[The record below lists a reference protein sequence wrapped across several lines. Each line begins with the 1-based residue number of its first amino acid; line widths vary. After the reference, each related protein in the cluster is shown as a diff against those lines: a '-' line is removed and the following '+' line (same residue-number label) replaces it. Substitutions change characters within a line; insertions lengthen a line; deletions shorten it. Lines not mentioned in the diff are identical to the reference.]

1 MKKTTY
7 IYSALANNTYATA
20 LPHIRATGFRSA
32 ILRYIERDKLTNL
45 AEDFLVNS
53 YMQRQQAEIENS
65 ISAYLS
71 DDGVQMV
78 ALTGQDDLSEYEKIP
93 LPASAPLDLALG
105 EALVKRRSIRTF
117 TGEPISLAQITS
129 LMQAMNGVS
138 VEAET
143 VLKTNETVQFHLR
156 TAASA
161 GGLYPIEIYM
171 VALNT
176 ALEPGIYKFQPIEN
190 VLVKMAQQSSVKQL
204 LTGFSGAVDMVKTS
218 HASLIFLFVAQP
230 WRTMRKYG
238 TRGLRFALQEIGAI
252 SQNLNLAVTALGLGS
267 IDCASYFENEVN
279 AALKLDGVFRSILHT
294 SLVGTIA

>member
-7 IYSALANNTYATA
+7 IYSALANNTYVTA
-20 LPHIRATGFRSA
+20 MPHIRATGFRSA
-32 ILRYIERDKLTNL
+32 MLRYIERDKLTNL

-53 YMQRQQAEIENS
+53 YMQRQHAEIENS

-78 ALTGQDDLSEYEKIP
+78 ALTGQDDLSAYEKIS
-93 LPASAPLDLALG
+93 LPAAAPLDLALG
-105 EALVKRRSIRTF
+105 DALVKRRSIRTF
-117 TGEPISLAQITS
+117 TGEPISLAHITS

-143 VLKTNETVQFHLR
+143 TLKSNETVQFHLR

-171 VALNT
+171 IVLNSD
-176 ALEPGIYKFQPIEN
+176 LDPGIYKYQPLQNI
-190 VLVKMAQQSSVKQL
+190 LVKIAEQNKVKEL
-204 LTGFSGAVDMVKTS
+204 LVGFSGAVDMVKTS
-218 HASLIFLFVAQP
+218 HASLIFLYIAHP

-238 TRGLRFALQEIGAI
+238 TRGLRFSLQEIGAI

-267 IDCASYFENEVN
+267 IDCASYFEDEVN
-279 AALKLDGVFRSILHT
+279 AALNLDGVFRSVLHT